1 MVSQS
6 IPMESFYGRCPEDP
20 LQDAE
25 VTPRVQFGH
34 PVTGRKARK
43 LPVAM
48 AVQRERRRMLAAEP
62 NATHIFSL
70 ANPRL
75 LSSQLVVLLSQ
86 AHCCLSLYQLL
97 LPASHPVPIFAQL
110 RFVSKKKKKGR
121 RVKKGTVGRKKQIL
135 REVTLLPVTAAKLSG

>member
-1 MVSQS
+1 
-6 IPMESFYGRCPEDP
+6 MESFYGRCPEDP

-48 AVQRERRRMLAAEP
+48 AVQRERRRMLAPEP

-97 LPASHPVPIFAQL
+97 LQASHPVPIFAQL
-110 RFVSKKKKKGR
+110 RFVSKKKRGEEGEKGHCWKEKADPAR
-121 RVKKGTVGRKKQIL
+121 GHPAPSDRG
-135 REVTLLPVTAAKLSG
+135 